1 MDNYID
7 VPVDLSNVLFICS
20 ANTTSTISKPL
31 LDRLQKIELSS
42 YTNTEKMEIFHR
54 HILPKALEKTGLRM
68 DMLEISKE
76 VVEMLIHDYSRGEPG
91 VRYLERETTKL
102 LEKVA
107 YNRAKSLN

>member
-1 MDNYID
+1 
-7 VPVDLSNVLFICS
+7 
-20 ANTTSTISKPL
+20 
-31 LDRLQKIELSS
+31 
-42 YTNTEKMEIFHR
+42 
-54 HILPKALEKTGLRM
+54 
-68 DMLEISKE
+68 MLEISKE